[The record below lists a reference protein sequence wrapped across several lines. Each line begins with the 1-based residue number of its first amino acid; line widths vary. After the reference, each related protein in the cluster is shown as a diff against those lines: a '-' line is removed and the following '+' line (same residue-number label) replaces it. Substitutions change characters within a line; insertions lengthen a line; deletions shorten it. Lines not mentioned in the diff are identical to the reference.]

1 MKNIKEKSALSFLF
15 FLFIFIDQFT
25 KRFVLKEQS
34 ALVFRNE
41 NFAFSLELPSF
52 LMYPTYVVLLGLLLN
67 WFVKKENKK
76 ILDKL
81 GFVLILSG
89 AVSNI
94 GERILNGFVIDF
106 IHIHT
111 GVFNIADFFIILGIL
126 FLFFSKE
133 ELIKS

>member
-1 MKNIKEKSALSFLF
+1 MKNIKEKLVYSFLF
-15 FLFIFIDQFT
+15 FLFLYIDQLT
-25 KRFVLKEQS
+25 KHFVLKEQS

-52 LMYPTYVVLLGLLLN
+52 LMYLTYIILLGLLLN
-67 WFVKKENKK
+67 WFVKKENKR

-81 GFVLILSG
+81 GFVLIFSG
-89 AVSNI
+89 AISNI

-126 FLFFSKE
+126 LLFFSKE

>member
-1 MKNIKEKSALSFLF
+1 MKNIKEKLIYTFLF
-15 FLFIFIDQFT
+15 FLFLFIDQFT
-25 KRFVLKEQS
+25 KHFVLKEQG
-34 ALVFRNE
+34 ALVFRNQ

-52 LMYPTYVVLLGLLLN
+52 LMYLTYLVLLGLLLS
-67 WFVKKENKK
+67 WFVKKRNKR

-81 GFVLILSG
+81 GFVLIISG

-106 IHIHT
+106 IHIQT
-111 GVFNIADFFIILGIL
+111 GIFNIADFLIILGMI

>member
-1 MKNIKEKSALSFLF
+1 MKNIKEKLVYFFLF
-15 FLFIFIDQFT
+15 FLFLYVDQFT
-25 KRFVLKEQS
+25 KHFVLKEQS

-52 LMYPTYVVLLGLLLN
+52 LMYLTYVILLGLLLN
-67 WFVKKENKK
+67 WFVKKENKR

-81 GFVLILSG
+81 GFVLIFSG
-89 AVSNI
+89 AISNI
-94 GERILNGFVIDF
+94 AERILNGFVIDF

-126 FLFFSKE
+126 LLFFSKE
-133 ELIKS
+133 ELTKS

>member
-1 MKNIKEKSALSFLF
+1 MYLTYI
-15 FLFIFIDQFT
+15 
-25 KRFVLKEQS
+25 VLI
-34 ALVFRNE
+34 
-41 NFAFSLELPSF
+41 
-52 LMYPTYVVLLGLLLN
+52 GLLLS
-67 WFVKKENKK
+67 WFVKKENKR

-81 GFVLILSG
+81 GFVLIISG

-111 GVFNIADFFIILGIL
+111 GVFNVADFFIILGIL

>member
-15 FLFIFIDQFT
+15 FLFTFIDQFT

>member
-52 LMYPTYVVLLGLLLN
+52 LMYLTYVVLLGLLLN

-111 GVFNIADFFIILGIL
+111 GVFNVADFFIILGIL

>member
-41 NFAFSLELPSF
+41 NFAFSLEVPSF
-52 LMYPTYVVLLGLLLN
+52 LMYLTYVVLLGLLLN

>member
-1 MKNIKEKSALSFLF
+1 MKNIKEKLVYFFLF
-15 FLFIFIDQFT
+15 FLFLCIDQFT
-25 KRFVLKEQS
+25 KHFVLKEQS

-52 LMYPTYVVLLGLLLN
+52 FMYLTYIILLGLLLN
-67 WFVKKENKK
+67 WFVKKENKR

-81 GFVLILSG
+81 GFVLIFSG

-126 FLFFSKE
+126 LLFFSKE
-133 ELIKS
+133 ELTKS

>member
-1 MKNIKEKSALSFLF
+1 MKNIKDKLVYSFLF
-15 FLFIFIDQFT
+15 FLFLFIDQLT
-25 KRFVLKEQS
+25 KHFVLTKQS

-52 LMYPTYVVLLGLLLN
+52 LMYLTYIILLGLLLN
-67 WFVKKENKK
+67 WFVKKENKR

-81 GFVLILSG
+81 GFVLIISG

-94 GERILNGFVIDF
+94 GERILNGYVIDF